1 MYKNYPHSVIR
12 LRKGK
17 PGESQVY
24 WLIVILNIKKASS
37 HKIIERIGFY
47 RQGPSGMFSIDS
59 KRLSYHLNRGA
70 ELKKSVKQLIKWSAK
85 GTRFYCV
92 YKKKRII
99 QKILKKLNLKLDKKV
114 IMTLVKYHWNK
125 FRKLYSKKK
134 PKKVRKVQKIISL
147 EKLLKKCWIE

>member
-59 KRLSYHLNRGA
+59 KRLSYHLNKGA
-70 ELKKSVKQLIKWSAK
+70 ELKESVKLLIKWSAK
-85 GTRFYCV
+85 ATRLYCI
-92 YKKKRII
+92 YKKKRRIKRII
-99 QKILKKLNLKLDKKV
+99 KQLNLKLDNTA
-114 IMTLVKYHWNK
+114 IMKLVKFHWNRK
-125 FRKLYSKKK
+125 FRKVNKKIR
-134 PKKVRKVQKIISL
+134 VIR
-147 EKLLKKCWIE
+147 